1 MKVALIGLM
10 QSGKST
16 ILASVSGRE
25 TPAIGSVAIEEAI
38 VPVPDERFD
47 FLAEYCKPKKTTHA
61 TIDCLDTPGFNFTD
75 EHGRTDA
82 RRLINKIRTVDLL
95 VLVVRAFE
103 NPTVPAYRNRINPLG
118 DLTELQTELLLADLE
133 LVSTRIERLEK
144 QVHKPT
150 KTQAHDKAELALQ
163 IRLQEAIE
171 AEKPISSAIKDDN
184 ELAMIKSLGFLTMK
198 PMIVVVNV
206 GENQLDELF
215 DFGERI
221 DSSVPVTSFCAK
233 LEHELSQLD
242 SESRAEFTADLG
254 ITESAASKFV
264 NSCYDALGLISFL
277 TIGSD
282 ELRAWP
288 IRKGTVAVE
297 AAGKVHSDIQ
307 RGFIRAETFAYNDL
321 KEYGDEKALKAAG
334 KIRLEGKDYIVQD
347 GDIINFRFNV

>member
-16 ILASVSGRE
+16 ILASISGKE
-25 TPAIGSVAIEEAI
+25 IPAIGSVAIEEAI

-75 EHGRTDA
+75 EHGRTAA
-82 RRLINKIRTVDLL
+82 RRLINKIRTIDLI

-103 NPTVPAYRNRINPLG
+103 NPTVPAYRNRINPSG

-133 LVSTRIERLEK
+133 LVTTRIERLEK

-171 AEKPISSAIKDDN
+171 AEKPISSAIKDDT

-206 GENQLDELF
+206 GENQLDEQF
-215 DFGERI
+215 DFSERL

-321 KEYGDEKALKAAG
+321 KEYGNEKALKAAG

>member
-75 EHGRTDA
+75 EHGRTAA

>member
-16 ILASVSGRE
+16 ILASISGKE
-25 TPAIGSVAIEEAI
+25 IPAIGSVAIEEAI

-75 EHGRTDA
+75 EHGRTAA

-103 NPTVPAYRNRINPLG
+103 NPTVPAYRNRINPSG

-133 LVSTRIERLEK
+133 LVTTRIERLEK

-171 AEKPISSAIKDDN
+171 AEKPISSAIKDDT

-206 GENQLDELF
+206 GENQLDEQF
-215 DFGERI
+215 DFSERL

-321 KEYGDEKALKAAG
+321 KEYGNEKALKAAG

>member
-1 MKVALIGLM
+1 MKAALVGLM

-16 ILASVSGRE
+16 ILAGISGRE
-25 TPAIGSVAIEEAI
+25 APVVGSTAIEEAI

-47 FLAEYCKPKKTTHA
+47 FLEKYCKPKKVTHA

-75 EHGRTDA
+75 EHGRAAA
-82 RRLINKIRTVDLL
+82 RRLINKIRTVDLI
-95 VLVVRAFE
+95 VLVVRAF
-103 NPTVPAYRNRINPLG
+103 NDPSVPAYRNRVDPEA
-118 DLTELQTELLLADLE
+118 DLTELQTELLLSDLE
-133 LVSTRIERLEK
+133 LVTTRIEKLEK

-163 IRLQEAIE
+163 QKLQAAIE
-171 AEKPISSAIKDDN
+171 AEKPISTVIENDA
-184 ELAMIKSLGFLTMK
+184 EREMIKSLGFLTLK
-198 PMIVVVNV
+198 PMIVVVNA
-206 GENQLDELF
+206 GEDQLDKRF
-215 DFGERI
+215 DFNDRL
-221 DSSVPVTSFCAK
+221 DSSVPVTSFSAK

-242 SESRAEFTADLG
+242 DESRAEFMEDLG
-254 ITESAASKFV
+254 IHESAASKFI
-264 NSCYDALGLISFL
+264 NSCYSALGLISFL

-288 IRKGTVAVE
+288 IRKGTIAVE

-307 RGFIRAETFAYNDL
+307 RGFIRAETFAYDDL

-334 KIRLEGKDYIVQD
+334 KIRLEGKDYVVKD